1 MPAPMPAFKKK
12 EAPAMSRLKIA
23 LSELETSDADLFRAA
38 LGRLTGRLSHYWE
51 WSDLASAELVIV
63 DMDSV
68 FGHMAWLKAHGAG
81 KHVITFARSGQV
93 QGSDL
98 VLAKPLDDDALA
110 TVLEQA
116 ASAMTHSD
124 SALRGSEPAAEPAAT
139 EPAPK
144 AAPKHAPAAPPKAA
158 PKAAPAGQPRTAS
171 VMNLAAAGE
180 MPPPPPPPAV
190 SASEPA
196 PKPVES
202 EPEPVNIADLLVRR
216 PPSQA
221 IRVSGSE
228 LVIDPERDVYYAD
241 DALKP
246 LKEPL
251 EQKPSSV
258 QLLDAAALA
267 AARQRKPYPLAR
279 LRWFAGL
286 VATPGVLA
294 HGLASD
300 QRYKLARWPQ
310 TEREFPRHF
319 RIATAMMKE
328 AATPADLAAASG
340 VPLAEV
346 MDYINASKAAG
357 WLAIERDEPPPGE
370 DDATQRGK
378 GLGRFRKSGA
388 K

>member
-1 MPAPMPAFKKK
+1 MPAQMPAFKKK

-23 LSELETSDADLFRAA
+23 LSELETHDADQFREA

-63 DMDSV
+63 DMDSM

-110 TVLEQA
+110 AVLEEA
-116 ASAMTHSD
+116 AGMMAHSD
-124 SALRGSEPAAEPAAT
+124 SALRSAEPVAVPEKPAAAAT
-139 EPAPK
+139 AAPAPAPK
-144 AAPKHAPAAPPKAA
+144 AAPKPAPAPAAK
-158 PKAAPAGQPRTAS
+158 PRTAS
-171 VMNLAAAGE
+171 VMNLSAVAE
-180 MPPPPPPPAV
+180 MPPPKAVPEPTPA
-190 SASEPA
+190 AAPA
-196 PKPVES
+196 PAPAPS

-216 PPSQA
+216 PPTRA
-221 IRVSGSE
+221 MRVTGSE
-228 LVIDPERDVYYAD
+228 LVVDPERDTYYAD

-246 LKEPL
+246 LKEAL
-251 EQKPSSV
+251 EQDVSAL
-258 QLLDAAALA
+258 QALDAGAVAT
-267 AARQRKPYPLAR
+267 ARQRKPYPLAR

-294 HGLASD
+294 HGLRD
-300 QRYKLARWPQ
+300 EERYKLARWPQ

-328 AATPADLAAASG
+328 AATPADLAASSG
-340 VPLAEV
+340 VPLPEV
-346 MDYINASKAAG
+346 IDYINASKAAG

-370 DDATQRGK
+370 EETAKGK
-378 GLGRFRKSGA
+378 GLGRFLKTP

>member
-1 MPAPMPAFKKK
+1 MPAPMPEFKKK

-23 LSELETSDADLFRAA
+23 LSELETSDADMFREA
-38 LGRLTGRLSHYWE
+38 LGRLTGLLSHYWE
-51 WSDLASAELVIV
+51 WSDLAGADLVIV
-63 DMDSV
+63 DMDSM

-98 VLAKPLDDDALA
+98 VLAKPLHDDALA
-110 TVLEQA
+110 AVLEQA
-116 ASAMTHSD
+116 AGMMPNSEA
-124 SALRGSEPAAEPAAT
+124 ALRSTEPAGGPAQSTT
-139 EPAPK
+139 ETASKAAPRPAPAPAPK
-144 AAPKHAPAAPPKAA
+144 AAPKPSEKS
-158 PKAAPAGQPRTAS
+158 RTAS
-171 VMNLAAAGE
+171 VMNLAAVADL
-180 MPPPPPPPAV
+180 PPPKPEAAP
-190 SASEPA
+190 EPA

-216 PPSQA
+216 PPAQA
-221 IRVSGSE
+221 MRVAGSE

-251 EQKPSSV
+251 EQKVSALQP
-258 QLLDAAALA
+258 LDATALA

-286 VATPGVLA
+286 VATPGILA
-294 HGLASD
+294 RGLHYGE
-300 QRYKLARWPQ
+300 RYKLARWPQ

-328 AATPADLAAASG
+328 PATPADLAAASG
-340 VPLAEV
+340 VPVAEV
-346 MDYINASKAAG
+346 IDYVNASNAAG
-357 WLAIERDEPPPGE
+357 WLAIERDEPPPAEE
-370 DDATQRGK
+370 DAGQRGK
-378 GLGRFRKSGA
+378 GLGRFRKAAA

>member
-1 MPAPMPAFKKK
+1 
-12 EAPAMSRLKIA
+12 MSRLKIA
-23 LSELETSDADLFRAA
+23 LSELEANDADQFRAA

-63 DMDSV
+63 DMDSM
-68 FGHMAWLKAHGAG
+68 FGHMAWLKAHGAN

-98 VLAKPLDDDALA
+98 VLGKPLDDDALA
-110 TVLEQA
+110 AVLEQA
-116 ASAMTHSD
+116 AGMMAHSD
-124 SALRGSEPAAEPAAT
+124 SALRGAESAAAPAKPAAHEASA
-139 EPAPK
+139 
-144 AAPKHAPAAPPKAA
+144 PKAA
-158 PKAAPAGQPRTAS
+158 PKAAPKPAPTPVAKPTPAERPRTAS
-171 VMNLAAAGE
+171 VMNLSAVAE
-180 MPPPPPPPAV
+180 MPPPKPEAAP
-190 SASEPA
+190 EPA

-216 PPSQA
+216 PPTRA
-221 IRVSGSE
+221 MRVGGSE
-228 LVIDPERDVYYAD
+228 LVIDSERDVYYAD

-251 EQKPSSV
+251 EQKVSALQS
-258 QLLDAAALA
+258 LDAGALA
-267 AARQRKPYPLAR
+267 TARQRKPHPLAR

-294 HGLASD
+294 HGLRND
-300 QRYKLARWPQ
+300 ERYKLARWPQ

-328 AATPADLAAASG
+328 AATPADLAASSG
-340 VPLAEV
+340 VPLPEV
-346 MDYINASKAAG
+346 IDYINASKAAG
-357 WLAIERDEPPPGE
+357 WLAIERDEPPPNDE
-370 DDATQRGK
+370 DAAQKGK
-378 GLGRFRKSGA
+378 GLGRFRKTP